1 MVACERAA
9 PPKRSTESGYGSVA
23 LFRETANPHAK
34 SEDCYMSPP
43 RRLLGVVMDP
53 IDSIKPKKD
62 STLAML
68 LAAQRRGWDI
78 VYFRQQ
84 DLEVRDGA
92 PLGHGARLVVR
103 DDTERWF
110 EIGTPWIAGLEGL
123 DALLMRKDPP
133 FDMEYIYTTYI
144 LELAENRGLLVVNK
158 PASLRDI
165 NEKAY
170 TSWFPQCTPPS
181 LVTRSR
187 TALQEFLK
195 AQGKVVLKP
204 FDGMG
209 GRSIFVVAAGD
220 LNTNVIIETL
230 TDDGRRFTLAQRYIP
245 EIVNGDKRILLI
257 DGEPIDY
264 ALARIPAPGESRGN
278 LVMGARA
285 EGRPLT
291 ERDRWLCA
299 QVGPTLRT
307 KGVLFAGL
315 DVIGDYLTEI
325 NVTSPTGIRELDRQ
339 FDIDIAAKL
348 FDAIDRRLAAKAP

>member
-1 MVACERAA
+1 M
-9 PPKRSTESGYGSVA
+9 
-23 LFRETANPHAK
+23 TASRK
-34 SEDCYMSPP
+34 
-43 RRLLGVVMDP
+43 LLGVVMDP
-53 IDSIKPKKD
+53 IDTIKPKKD

-68 LAAQRRGWDI
+68 LAAQRRGWDL

-92 PLGHGARLVVR
+92 PLGHGFRLSVE
-103 DDTERWF
+103 DDPERWF
-110 EIGTPWIAGLEGL
+110 ELGAAWDGGLEGL
-123 DALLMRKDPP
+123 DVMLMRKDPP

-144 LELAENRGLLVVNK
+144 LELAERRGLLVVNK

-187 TALQEFLK
+187 SALLEFLK
-195 AQGKVVLKP
+195 EHGKIVMKP

-209 GRSIFVVAAGD
+209 GRSIFVVASGD
-220 LNTNVIIETL
+220 LNMNVIIETL
-230 TDDGRRFTLAQRYIP
+230 TDNGEKFTLAQRYIP
-245 EIVNGDKRILLI
+245 EIAQGDKRVLLI
-257 DGEPIDY
+257 DGEPVDF

-278 LVMGARA
+278 LVMGAKG

-291 ERDRWLCA
+291 ERDRWLCK
-299 QVGPTLRT
+299 QVGPVLAA

-348 FDAIDRRLAAKAP
+348 MAAIDRRLSARAA

>member
-1 MVACERAA
+1 
-9 PPKRSTESGYGSVA
+9 
-23 LFRETANPHAK
+23 
-34 SEDCYMSPP
+34 
-43 RRLLGVVMDP
+43 MDP
-53 IDSIKPKKD
+53 IESIKPKKD

-68 LAAQRRGWDI
+68 LAAQRANWQV

-84 DLEVRDGA
+84 DLVVRDGA
-92 PLGHGARLVVR
+92 PLGRGSLLTVR
-103 DDTERWF
+103 DDPESWF
-110 EIGTPWIAGLEGL
+110 ELGAAWNGGLEAL

-170 TSWFPQCTPPS
+170 TAWFPQCTPPS

-187 TALQEFLK
+187 GDLLAFLQEHRRI
-195 AQGKVVLKP
+195 VLKP

-209 GRSIFVVAAGD
+209 GRSIFVVAEGD
-220 LNTNVIIETL
+220 LNTNVIVETL
-230 TDDGRRFTLAQRYIP
+230 TDNGERFTLAQRYIP
-245 EIVNGDKRILLI
+245 EIVDGDKRILLI
-257 DGEPIDY
+257 DGAPIDY

-278 LVMGARA
+278 LVMGAKG

-299 QVGPTLRT
+299 QVGPTLAA
-307 KGVLFAGL
+307 KGVMFAGL

-339 FDIDIAAKL
+339 FGIDIAANL
-348 FDAIDRRLAAKAP
+348 IAAIGRKLAAS